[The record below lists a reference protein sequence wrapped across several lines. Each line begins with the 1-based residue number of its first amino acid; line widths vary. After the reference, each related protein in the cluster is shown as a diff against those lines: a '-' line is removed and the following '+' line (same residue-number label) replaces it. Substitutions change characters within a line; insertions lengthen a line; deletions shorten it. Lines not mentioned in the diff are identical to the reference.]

1 MSTIT
6 NEEPSAVEPTMDNA
20 ALQAIVEAIPAGR
33 WMSYGDVVRAAGGSP
48 RQTLGVNKRL
58 TRLACEGAH
67 RVLKSDGTV
76 APTALGDPERVLRTL
91 REEGVAFE
99 RGRADPAARVASP
112 ESEESEAA

>member
-6 NEEPSAVEPTMDNA
+6 PEEPSAVEPTMDNA

-76 APTALGDPERVLRTL
+76 APTALGDPARVRRLL
-91 REEGVAFE
+91 EEEGLAFDDG
-99 RGRADPAARVASP
+99 GRADAEARKLP
-112 ESEESEAA
+112 EG